1 MIERKHSWSLG
12 GFIVSII
19 ALGAI
24 IYSWF
29 KLTKKKKEEIPS
41 GECKSEN

>member
-1 MIERKHSWSLG
+1 MLNRKYSWSFG
-12 GFIVSII
+12 GFVVSIT

-29 KLTKKKKEEIPS
+29 KLTKKKKEVKN
-41 GECKSEN
+41 G